1 MLEAVRRL
9 LILVSSIIFVDA
21 MLFTALTPLIPEYA
35 HEFGLSKAGAGVLVG
50 AFGAGALIGGIP
62 GGLLAA
68 RIGPKSAVVGGLVLL
83 ALASFAVAA
92 ADSALTL
99 GAARFVQGLSS
110 TTTWAG
116 ALGWIAVTTPLA
128 QRGEMIGTAFGAAV
142 GGAVL
147 GPMFGGVAELVGI
160 RASFTAV
167 GVITLA
173 FAALAGL
180 ARAAPEERSREG
192 GLGRAIRDPRFLGGL
207 WLNMLPALL
216 FGMLVVLA
224 PLALDRSG
232 WSPFAIAIVFFG
244 AGLVEVVI
252 NPLLG
257 RASDRVG
264 QLLPVRIALA
274 SSIVV
279 AVALAAASE
288 PLAIAVLVSA
298 AGITFGGFY
307 TPGMALTS
315 HRAEAAGLAQGL
327 AFGMMNSAWALGNVA
342 GPTVGGALAE
352 SFGDAVPY
360 LIGALLC
367 TVTLVAAL
375 RVPARRPT
383 ASAA

>member
-1 MLEAVRRL
+1 
-9 LILVSSIIFVDA
+9 
-21 MLFTALTPLIPEYA
+21 
-35 HEFGLSKAGAGVLVG
+35 
-50 AFGAGALIGGIP
+50 
-62 GGLLAA
+62 
-68 RIGPKSAVVGGLVLL
+68 
-83 ALASFAVAA
+83 
-92 ADSALTL
+92 
-99 GAARFVQGLSS
+99 
-110 TTTWAG
+110 
-116 ALGWIAVTTPLA
+116 
-128 QRGEMIGTAFGAAV
+128 MIGTAFGAAV

-167 GVITLA
+167 GVVTLA

-224 PLALDRSG
+224 PLALDRGG

-352 SFGDAVPY
+352 TFGDAVPY

>member
-9 LILVSSIIFVDA
+9 LVLVSSIIFVDA

-116 ALGWIAVTTPLA
+116 ALGWLAVTTPLA

-167 GVITLA
+167 GVVTLA

-180 ARAAPEERSREG
+180 ARAAPEERSRAG

-207 WLNMLPALL
+207 WLNTLPALL

-274 SSIVV
+274 ASIVV

-352 SFGDAVPY
+352 TFGDAVPY